1 MNRDLCP
8 AMRRQKLN
16 QKIESKI
23 DIKEIRLI
31 INIETY
37 DGNPDTVNARNIKKP

>member
-8 AMRRQKLN
+8 AMQRQRLN

-23 DIKEIRLI
+23 DIKKIRPI
-31 INIETY
+31 INIY
-37 DGNPDTVNARNIKKP
+37 RHDGNPDTVNARNIK